1 MYIYIYIILAI
12 RACPLAQVRKSGS
25 HINNRRICRRPLP
38 CPFINALQLFTYQE
52 FPQRQQTNLGEK
64 KVCVRPK

>member
-1 MYIYIYIILAI
+1 MYIYYIGHSGI
-12 RACPLAQVRKSGS
+12 CPLAQVRKSGS
-25 HINNRRICRRPLP
+25 HINNRRICRRRRPLP

-52 FPQRQQTNLGEK
+52 FPQRQQTNLGKK